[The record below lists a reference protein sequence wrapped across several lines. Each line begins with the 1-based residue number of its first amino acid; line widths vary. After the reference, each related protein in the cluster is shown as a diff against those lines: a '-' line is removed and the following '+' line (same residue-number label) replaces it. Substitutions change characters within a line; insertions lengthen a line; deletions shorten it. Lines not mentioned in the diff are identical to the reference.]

1 MYNDLL
7 IDDVAYPL
15 IHVEELKRSFSVLDG
30 KNTTRVLTGDMRR
43 DIIGTY
49 YNYSMSLVADA
60 EEGSMAQYDAV
71 YEVLSSPDECH
82 TIKVPYAQ
90 GYKVFRAYVTSGEDN
105 MVYRELGADG
115 PTRTKWEGLSV
126 NFIAMS
132 PERTPA

>member
-1 MYNDLL
+1 MYNDLQ
-7 IDDVAYPL
+7 IDGVSYPL

-49 YNYSMSLVADA
+49 YNYTMSLVADDS
-60 EEGSMAQYDAV
+60 EGSMAQYDAV
-71 YEVLSSPDECH
+71 YEILSAPDECH

-90 GYKVFRAYVTSGEDN
+90 GYKEYKAYVTSGEDN
-105 MVYRELGADG
+105 MTYRELDESG
-115 PTRTKWEGLSV
+115 PVRTKWEGLSV

-132 PERTPA
+132 PERKPA